1 MKNHLMRG
9 LVSSG
14 VIAVAAC
21 SDTSGP
27 AGTEYSL
34 LESLVT
40 LDVAET
46 SGDAFIADVAE
57 LWLDLDVGLGDM
69 FAASAEVRGQSSRAR
84 TVTKTFY
91 DADGNEQDDYDKV
104 TTASV
109 HIVSE
114 SSGERSRSNES
125 GTKSWSST
133 TSRTRDKT
141 ITGLEGD
148 ETTRTANGV
157 GTKSKSRS
165 HHSDENGDRSYDMT
179 GTTVISDVVHA
190 VPKKEN
196 PYPLSGTIT
205 RDITAVI
212 VNGRNGNETRT
223 RHVVV
228 TFDGTHLAHFT
239 VNGESFEV
247 DLSTRGKRNP
257 VRKRGK
263 K

>member
-27 AGTEYSL
+27 SGTEYSL
-34 LESLVT
+34 LESLVP

-114 SSGERSRSNES
+114 SSGERSRSNAPNPGLAPPHGPGIKLSRVSRVTRPLVQRTGS
-125 GTKSWSST
+125 G
-133 TSRTRDKT
+133 R
-141 ITGLEGD
+141 
-148 ETTRTANGV
+148 
-157 GTKSKSRS
+157 SRS
-165 HHSDENGDRSYDMT
+165 PGVITPTRMVT
-179 GTTVISDVVHA
+179 AATT
-190 VPKKEN
+190 
-196 PYPLSGTIT
+196 
-205 RDITAVI
+205 
-212 VNGRNGNETRT
+212 
-223 RHVVV
+223 
-228 TFDGTHLAHFT
+228 
-239 VNGESFEV
+239 
-247 DLSTRGKRNP
+247 
-257 VRKRGK
+257 
-263 K
+263 